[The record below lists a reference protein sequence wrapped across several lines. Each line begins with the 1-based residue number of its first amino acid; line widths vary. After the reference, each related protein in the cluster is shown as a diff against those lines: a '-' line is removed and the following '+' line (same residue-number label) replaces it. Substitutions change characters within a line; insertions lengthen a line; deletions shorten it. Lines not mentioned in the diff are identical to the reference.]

1 MLSSKFLNEQLNLI
15 GKVGCAMCLVGS
27 TVVVLH
33 SPKEQEV
40 ERIEDLLEKI
50 KDPGIYVHVLI
61 LTTEISTS
69 EGVLR
74 CSRKDDITRQ
84 TSADSRMMSGTV
96 PKLAD

>member
-1 MLSSKFLNEQLNLI
+1 MNEQLNLI

-50 KDPGIYVHVLI
+50 KDPGIYMYMYLY
-61 LTTEISTS
+61 
-69 EGVLR
+69 
-74 CSRKDDITRQ
+74 
-84 TSADSRMMSGTV
+84 
-96 PKLAD
+96 

>member
-1 MLSSKFLNEQLNLI
+1 MGKIKRNRFLFCSEVLSSKFLNEQLNLI

-50 KDPGIYVHVLI
+50 KDPGIYMYLY
-61 LTTEISTS
+61 
-69 EGVLR
+69 
-74 CSRKDDITRQ
+74 
-84 TSADSRMMSGTV
+84 
-96 PKLAD
+96 

>member
-1 MLSSKFLNEQLNLI
+1 MSIKQQNRSNSKIKSNSCFYFSEVLSSKFLNEQLNLI

-50 KDPGIYVHVLI
+50 KDPGIYMYMYLY
-61 LTTEISTS
+61 
-69 EGVLR
+69 
-74 CSRKDDITRQ
+74 
-84 TSADSRMMSGTV
+84 
-96 PKLAD
+96 